1 MINLQTNFAG
11 GKTHSMLA
19 VWHLFGALDRSRDTR
34 TEDLRALYSKIRDT
48 LLKDLRAPHGPRK
61 PQCFHFTARVTS
73 SCRCSGDTGFRS
85 VASRLTFTFFGR
97 TGTDECV

>member
-48 LLKDLRAPHGPRK
+48 LLEDLRAPHGP
-61 PQCFHFTARVTS
+61 PETS
-73 SCRCSGDTGFRS
+73 VLPLHRPGHQLLQVLG
-85 VASRLTFTFFGR
+85 
-97 TGTDECV
+97 